1 MDIPL
6 PEMLRQLR
14 GDAFEQKLT
23 PRSWRWGLSAY
34 MRILA
39 HPRLY
44 QFGSR
49 LLMPIMAALGRK
61 TGSFRSLL
69 IPNGWT
75 EVRDFPA
82 PQGQTFMARWKQHK
96 GEQS

>member
-6 PEMLRQLR
+6 PGMLRQLR
-14 GDAFEQKLT
+14 ADAFEQKLT

-34 MRILA
+34 MRVLTY
-39 HPRLY
+39 PRLY

-49 LLMPIMAALGRK
+49 LLMPIMAALARSTGR
-61 TGSFRSLL
+61 FRSLL

-82 PQGQTFMARWKQHK
+82 PQGQTFMTRWKRQQR
-96 GEQS
+96 EQS